1 LLKKEKMKPVTKQY
15 TNGEV
20 TIVWKNEQCIH
31 STLCWKG
38 LNAVFN
44 PTERPWIKPEGASTT
59 AIIEQ
64 VKKCPSGAL
73 SYFMNDEMES
83 STVNVDVE
91 TIVEATPNGPLL
103 VYGNILVKD
112 ATGKEHKRNKVT
124 AMCRCGQ
131 SGNKP
136 FCDGTHRKV
145 GFEG

>member
-1 LLKKEKMKPVTKQY
+1 MKSVTKQY

-44 PTERPWIKPEGASTT
+44 PTERPWINPEGAPTEV
-59 AIIEQ
+59 IVEQ

-73 SYFMNDEMES
+73 SYFMNNEIDA
-83 STVNVDVE
+83 STAKVDVE
-91 TIVEATPNGPLL
+91 TIVEASPNGPLL
-103 VYGNILVKD
+103 VYGNIVVKD
-112 ATGKEHKRNKVT
+112 ASGAEHKRNNVT
-124 AMCRCGQ
+124 ALCRCGH

-136 FCDGTHRKV
+136 FCDGSHKKA
-145 GFEG
+145 GFIG